1 MEKVINAF
9 SSEQQF
15 ARFTHDFYRQHAGRM
30 GRCTADRCDGEPW
43 LASAL
48 RTVADRCDGGEP
60 CSVSS
65 RTVSSR
71 TVSVADRCNGGEQ
84 HYPFRR
90 GPFRRRPFQL
100 RTVVTAA
107 SRVLFR
113 RGPFRRGPFQLRT
126 VVTAASHVLFRRMY
140 DNLSIRTKTCA
151 AEAVKTILSRISP
164 NNK

>member
-1 MEKVINAF
+1 VRIVYNYNPLIRLMEKVINAF

-90 GPFRRRPFQL
+90 GPFRR
-100 RTVVTAA
+100 
-107 SRVLFR
+107 
-113 RGPFRRGPFQLRT
+113 GPFQLRT